1 MSDSPRQIFR
11 QEALDHYNRSEIQ
24 GSVLRLTPGWVR
36 ATFWAIMVQALVF
49 AIVLGVV
56 AVHDHARGPLL
67 LRIKGQEDVTTTM
80 PGRVSR
86 ILVSRGEWVS
96 PGQSLVEFYSGDEEA
111 QREQTLQEFRSRLAA
126 QLLNPQSPSAQES
139 VAGLR
144 AQLDF
149 NEARLSERS
158 LKSPIRGRVQD
169 VRIREGQYL
178 GAGEV
183 VVSVVSDGP
192 VEVWALSLVPG
203 RYRPQLRTGQP
214 FRIELEGFAYQYTD
228 LTVDAVSDELVG
240 PAEVRRYLGPSLAD
254 VVTLEGSVVV
264 VESRL
269 PSDSFEV
276 DGHTYHYYTGMPGTA
291 WVRLR
296 ARSAW
301 LTLFP
306 ILELLWRD
314 LG

>member
-1 MSDSPRQIFR
+1 MSETPHPLFR
-11 QEALDHYNRSEIQ
+11 QEALEHYNRSEIQ
-24 GSVLRLTPGWVR
+24 GSLLQLAPGWVR
-36 ATFWAIMVQALVF
+36 VTFWAIMSQ
-49 AIVLGVV
+49 AIVLAILLGVLN
-56 AVHDHARGPLL
+56 VHEHARGPLL
-67 LRIKGQEDVTTTM
+67 LRLKGQEDITTTL

-86 ILVSRGEWVS
+86 VLVSRGAWVT
-96 PGQSLVEFYSGDEEA
+96 PGQSLVELYSGEEEA
-111 QREQTLQEFRSRLAA
+111 QRAQTREEFRARLASR
-126 QLLNPQSPSAQES
+126 LLNPQSASSEDS

-149 NEARLSERS
+149 NEARLAERS
-158 LKSPIRGRVQD
+158 IKSPLRGRVQD
-169 VRIREGQYL
+169 IRVREGQYL

-183 VVSVVSDGP
+183 VVSLVSEGP

-203 RYRPQLRTGQP
+203 RYRPQLRAGQP
-214 FRIELEGFAYQYTD
+214 FRIELEGFAYKYTD

-254 VVTLEGSVVV
+254 VVTLEGPVVV

-269 PSDSFEV
+269 PSSSFEV
-276 DGHTYHYYTGMPGTA
+276 DGHSYHYYTGMPGTA

-306 ILELLWRD
+306 ILELLWSD